1 MNQTMQ
7 FLKSNKNT
15 LQNKQTCFEWL
26 SRSPSTF
33 YHKIV
38 TLGKGCLGLLNAH
51 LCSIG
56 RFIYGFISYEK
67 VQIINT
73 FHYSPLSLVPHF
85 G

>member
-1 MNQTMQ
+1 MNQIMQ
-7 FLKSNKNT
+7 FLKSKRVLNGYPEILEHFIIKNVR
-15 LQNKQTCFEWL
+15 LE
-26 SRSPSTF
+26 
-33 YHKIV
+33 
-38 TLGKGCLGLLNAH
+38 KGCLSLLNAH

-73 FHYSPLSLVPHF
+73 FHHPPLSLVPDF